1 MLQLLTIPNNIII
14 IIPSINHPFKVPH
27 LINQPKHLLIQQPH
41 RLLILLLMKSQ
52 LLVGELQLRQLRLQ
66 FRDKQLV
73 LAYALL
79 ERLNRKLLVAVG
91 AIVKGR
97 LLGNGEG
104 GGLVLGEG
112 EFDGAVRGDG

>member
-1 MLQLLTIPNNIII
+1 
-14 IIPSINHPFKVPH
+14 
-27 LINQPKHLLIQQPH
+27 
-41 RLLILLLMKSQ
+41 MKSQ
-52 LLVGELQLRQLRLQ
+52 LLVGELQFRQLRLQ

-97 LLGNGEG
+97 LLGNGKGQRFSFG
-104 GGLVLGEG
+104 GG
-112 EFDGAVRGDG
+112 